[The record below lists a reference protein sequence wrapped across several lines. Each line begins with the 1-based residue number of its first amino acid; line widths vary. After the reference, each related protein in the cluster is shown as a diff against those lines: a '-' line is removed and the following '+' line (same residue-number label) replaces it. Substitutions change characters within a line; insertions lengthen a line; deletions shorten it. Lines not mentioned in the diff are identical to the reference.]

1 MPYFGIFIENG
12 KAPDGGPAIYCTEIP
27 HYTQELAI
35 DQINRIM
42 YPPADIYVVEA
53 DSYEAVFSVF
63 TETDITTLRHVKL
76 LRRQSND

>member
-1 MPYFGIFIENG
+1 MPYFGIYIENG
-12 KAPDGGPAIYCTEIP
+12 MAPDGGPAIYITETP
-27 HYTQELAI
+27 HDTQESAI

-42 YPPADIYVVEA
+42 YPPADVYVVEA

>member
-27 HYTQELAI
+27 HDTEKLAVAE
-35 DQINRIM
+35 INRIM
-42 YPPADIYVVEA
+42 YSPADIYVVEA
-53 DSYEAVFSVF
+53 DSYQAVLSVF
-63 TETDITTLRHVKL
+63 TETDISSLRHVKL

>member
-1 MPYFGIFIENG
+1 MPHFGIFIENG
-12 KAPDGGPAIYCTEIP
+12 KAPDGGPAMYITETP
-27 HYTQELAI
+27 HDTQKLAVEE
-35 DQINRIM
+35 INRIM
-42 YPPADIYVVEA
+42 YPPADVYVVEA

>member
-12 KAPDGGPAIYCTEIP
+12 MAPDGGPAIYCTEKP
-27 HYTQELAI
+27 HATQELAVEE
-35 DQINRIM
+35 INRIR
-42 YPPADIYVVEA
+42 YPPADVYVVEA

-63 TETDITTLRHVKL
+63 IESDISTLRHVKL